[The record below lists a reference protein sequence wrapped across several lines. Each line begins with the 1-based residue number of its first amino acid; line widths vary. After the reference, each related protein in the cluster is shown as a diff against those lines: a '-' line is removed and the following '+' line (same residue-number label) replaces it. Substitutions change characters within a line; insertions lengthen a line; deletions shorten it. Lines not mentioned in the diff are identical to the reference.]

1 MARGTHRSVL
11 PERSAG
17 VKHVAA
23 VAAGGALGAPARYA
37 ISDAIHI
44 SPGTFPWTT
53 FSINVAGSFVLG
65 LVLLLLVERAPR
77 QHAMRLFVTTGFLGA
92 FTTFSTFAVD
102 ADVLAKD
109 GHGGIAV
116 VYVVATVAAGLAAGW
131 AGIAI
136 ARRVR

>member
-1 MARGTHRSVL
+1 
-11 PERSAG
+11 
-17 VKHVAA
+17 
-23 VAAGGALGAPARYA
+23 
-37 ISDAIHI
+37 
-44 SPGTFPWTT
+44 
-53 FSINVAGSFVLG
+53 
-65 LVLLLLVERAPR
+65 
-77 QHAMRLFVTTGFLGA
+77 MRLFVTTGFLGA